1 MAQRLVE
8 PPQGQRAQALPPG
21 AVREVIV
28 RTGMVAEE
36 IGHAAATE
44 PAGLVVMGLRERG
57 RGMPGGIATAVLK
70 AHNTMVLAVPA
81 N

>member
-1 MAQRLVE
+1 M
-8 PPQGQRAQALPPG
+8 PPTPRPPCSNAPRRCRPG

-28 RTGMVAEE
+28 RTGLVAEE

-70 AHNTMVLAVPA
+70 THNTLVLAVPA
-81 N
+81 I